1 MAMVCEGFLLEVRCR
16 VSPEARLEPGF
27 TPGPFGPSKPNSLP
41 HCGRETGLGAYGPG
55 IARGGLGTGGV
66 SQWARQGR
74 RVPPNGTAAET
85 RGLSTGPAAQ
95 PWRRT
100 PGAALAPDAPP
111 KHAPHWAD
119 TRAVALEHGEA
130 RGRPPETVAR
140 RPVDPQW
147 SRSGPQRNPRESAEA
162 SATFPASP
170 HALLKLLGTLAGTVR
185 ACSTAQ
191 WTALAI
197 GHLSLVGSEGS

>member
-1 MAMVCEGFLLEVRCR
+1 M
-16 VSPEARLEPGF
+16 
-27 TPGPFGPSKPNSLP
+27 
-41 HCGRETGLGAYGPG
+41 CGRETGRGAYGPG

-74 RVPPNGTAAET
+74 HVPPNGTAAET

-95 PWRRT
+95 PRRRT

-111 KHAPHWAD
+111 KHALHWSG
-119 TRAVALEHGEA
+119 TRAVAPRRGEA
-130 RGRPPETVAR
+130 RGRSSGTVAR
-140 RPVDPQW
+140 HPVDPQW
-147 SRSGPQRNPRESAEA
+147 SRSGPQRNPRESAETPA
-162 SATFPASP
+162 IFPASP
-170 HALLKLLGTLAGTVR
+170 HALLKLLGTLAGTGR
-185 ACSTAQ
+185 ACHAAQ